1 MPKYKFLHCCPDKVK
16 ETLTPRLHPDS
27 YLDTKNT
34 VNQINNLVVSCLTAS
49 SRQVGD
55 PACRLAG

>member
-1 MPKYKFLHCCPDKVK
+1 VEKKPGQLIISGHRCPDKVK

-27 YLDTKNT
+27 YRDTKNT
-34 VNQINNLVVSCLTAS
+34 VNQINNLVVF
-49 SRQVGD
+49 GD